1 VTLRV
6 RGSWMGFAYCDFTQR
21 MSVAGMSPRRHSSEP
36 LSLEAAAEPA
46 GFAQY
51 LLDLH
56 DSGTPLDELKLA
68 ARAIR
73 FTYDQRPEAHYL
85 DPRPIKAALALAEAM
100 RSGRVLN

>member
-1 VTLRV
+1 
-6 RGSWMGFAYCDFTQR
+6 
-21 MSVAGMSPRRHSSEP
+21 
-36 LSLEAAAEPA
+36 
-46 GFAQY
+46 
-51 LLDLH
+51 LH

-73 FTYDQRPEAHYL
+73 FTYDQRPEIHYL

>member
-1 VTLRV
+1 
-6 RGSWMGFAYCDFTQR
+6 
-21 MSVAGMSPRRHSSEP
+21 MSVAGIRQSRYRSRRQRSRRDV
-36 LSLEAAAEPA
+36 
-46 GFAQY
+46 AQY

-73 FTYDQRPEAHYL
+73 FRYDQRPEAHYL